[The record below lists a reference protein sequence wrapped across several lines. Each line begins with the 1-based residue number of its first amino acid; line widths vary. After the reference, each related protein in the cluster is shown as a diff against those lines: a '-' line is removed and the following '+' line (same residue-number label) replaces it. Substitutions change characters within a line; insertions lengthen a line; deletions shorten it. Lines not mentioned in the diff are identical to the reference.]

1 MTTQKR
7 VLGHLLICAYTLL
20 MYAGFY
26 ATTLIKANGNTFEG
40 MHSLV
45 YLIYALPVLSAV
57 GGILSYKLTERL
69 LVPAVLQLVTG
80 YLICPLLLLLVYEWG
95 IDFGEDVT
103 HIFVAAP
110 IAAVIFVIFSC
121 IAKLVHMLWKKHK
134 PRKNAAQCAKGEDHE
149 RI

>member
-7 VLGHLLICAYTLL
+7 ISRHLLICAYTLL
-20 MYAGFY
+20 IFAGLY
-26 ATTLIKANGNTFEG
+26 ATALIKANGNTYDG
-40 MHSLV
+40 AHSLV

-103 HIFVAAP
+103 HIFVVAP
-110 IAAVIFVIFSC
+110 ITTVIFVIFSC

-134 PRKNAAQCAKGEDHE
+134 PCKTAE
-149 RI
+149 